1 MKFALVDAAGTRD
14 EFVEI
19 NTIEELV
26 NLANREDHPIIFY
39 STDRADRYPVLE
51 IYNDYIE

>member
-26 NLANREDHPIIFY
+26 NLANQEDHPIIFY
-39 STDRADRYPVLE
+39 STNSSDRYPVLE